1 MNQLQKMT
9 SVPHLLVATLEELGS
24 DKLKTFKW
32 YFKDAGHA
40 LAADVEK
47 AEAITDTV
55 DLMVRR
61 RGPEGAVKI
70 TLDILEKMK
79 EKHLAEQLQ
88 IELSAI
94 TEQTVSGPVQGL
106 NTQPLNCQPGISVK
120 CDLHIALTGLDWP
133 SGIGKIP
140 SGLAADLAR
149 CPVFCFSFGFLLL
162 LLLVVLA
169 KGTQAG
175 P

>member
-88 IELSAI
+88 IELNAI
-94 TEQTVSGPVQGL
+94 TEQTVSGSVQGL

-133 SGIGKIP
+133 SGAPAWRLIWP
-140 SGLAADLAR
+140 AALFF
-149 CPVFCFSFGFLLL
+149 VFVLF
-162 LLLVVLA
+162 LVVVVIIIIIILYVCLLNVP
-169 KGTQAG
+169 K
-175 P
+175 